1 MDARIDGGARK
12 QRRTLLGVAMGAA
25 IWGALA
31 SLLLRTDVPALNLPQ
46 LDSASY
52 FSPAELA
59 RIHEF
64 RAVTRWFWVSSTLI
78 ELGVLALLA
87 WRGRWLAFV
96 VRRGLRLP
104 PVAHVRCGVAVAACC
119 SFAVWF
125 ATLPVGV
132 VRHWW
137 YRRYALTE
145 QGYGAWVG
153 DQALAVL
160 VTTVGVVLAV
170 GLAVYLAVRLGRGW
184 WLVGSAAI
192 AVLGSLAV
200 LAQPLVVEPLFNRF
214 TPISDRNLA
223 ARIETLG
230 HRLGVG
236 VESVDV
242 SDASRR
248 TTTVNASVTGIGP
261 TRHVVLYDTL
271 LDGRFTE
278 GEILSVSAHELA
290 HVGERHLWKGLA
302 WFALFAIPGVALLA
316 RITERRC
323 SLADPRLV
331 PLGLA
336 FVFVYGLVTQPLAN
350 AVSRRYEAE
359 ADWLALQATG
369 DPESAVSLERRFV
382 TTSLSDPDP
391 PAWVTYWLGTHP
403 PPLERIA
410 MAEAAAAGAG
420 QESSSGG
427 APGRPCSGRFRMP
440 SLVDHFD
447 QESVIAAISS
457 CMNRGDMFT
466 RVTTTPGTSPS
477 STSWS
482 MRAKV
487 SVNS

>member
-104 PVAHVRCGVAVAACC
+104 PAALVRCGAAVAACC

-145 QGYGAWVG
+145 QGYVAWAG
-153 DQALAVL
+153 DQALALL

-170 GLAVYLAVRLGRGW
+170 GLAVYLAVRLGRRW

-278 GEILSVSAHELA
+278 GEILWVSAHELA
-290 HVGERHLWKGLA
+290 HVARSHVWKGVA
-302 WFALFAIPGVALLA
+302 WFVLFAIPGLA
-316 RITERRC
+316 AI
-323 SLADPRLV
+323 
-331 PLGLA
+331 
-336 FVFVYGLVTQPLAN
+336 
-350 AVSRRYEAE
+350 
-359 ADWLALQATG
+359 
-369 DPESAVSLERRFV
+369 
-382 TTSLSDPDP
+382 
-391 PAWVTYWLGTHP
+391 AWVTERTRGPPRPGGRSAGPGVRVRTLGVDVARTELDLT
-403 PPLERIA
+403 PLRDGSRLDRAAHHGRSGESNLD
-410 MAEAAAAGAG
+410 AAAVRAHGARRSRPAGMGADRPRLASDHDAADRDG
-420 QESSSGG
+420 EGG
-427 APGRPCSGRFRMP
+427 RGR
-440 SLVDHFD
+440 
-447 QESVIAAISS
+447 
-457 CMNRGDMFT
+457 
-466 RVTTTPGTSPS
+466 
-477 STSWS
+477 
-482 MRAKV
+482 
-487 SVNS
+487 